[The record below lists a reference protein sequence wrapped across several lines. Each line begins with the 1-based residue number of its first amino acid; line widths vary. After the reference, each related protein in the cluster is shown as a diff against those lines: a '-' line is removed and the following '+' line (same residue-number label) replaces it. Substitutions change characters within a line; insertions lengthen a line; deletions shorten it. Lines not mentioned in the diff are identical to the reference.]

1 MKCTY
6 QSGEGNGVLVLQGWG
21 TYTHG
26 WEILSSYVYYFFP
39 AILQEAEVW
48 HWIEWDEHVGELA
61 RSPSL
66 DMCHWLVRSGWF
78 HRWVMFTLSLQG
90 KGFLEGTTLPPI
102 MTYWGLAELPGKK
115 ENTHS
120 EIWSK
125 HLIFSIPHTSTN
137 MCSVLL
143 DHNNSVQW
151 WGSYVL
157 WGNQGSQKC
166 HMSYSTVPSS
176 RGVST
181 NHKATG

>member
-1 MKCTY
+1 MFIT
-6 QSGEGNGVLVLQGWG
+6 
-21 TYTHG
+21 
-26 WEILSSYVYYFFP
+26 FFP

-48 HWIEWDEHVGELA
+48 HWIEWDEHVGGLA

-125 HLIFSIPHTSTN
+125 HSFSAFHTLARTCAVSYWITTILCSGGVLIFSEKTRALS
-137 MCSVLL
+137 
-143 DHNNSVQW
+143 
-151 WGSYVL
+151 
-157 WGNQGSQKC
+157 
-166 HMSYSTVPSS
+166 HMSYSIVPSS

>member
-1 MKCTY
+1 MKCRY
-6 QSGEGNGVLVLQGWG
+6 QSGEGNGVVVLHREGWG

-26 WEILSSYVYYFFP
+26 WEILSSYVYYFFSSNL
-39 AILQEAEVW
+39 ARGRSVTLN
-48 HWIEWDEHVGELA
+48 WDEHVGGLA

-125 HLIFSIPHTSTN
+125 HSHFQHST
-137 MCSVLL
+137 
-143 DHNNSVQW
+143 HWHEHVQC
-151 WGSYVL
+151 L
-157 WGNQGSQKC
+157 TGSQQFCAVVGFLCSLRKPGLSVIC
-166 HMSYSTVPSS
+166 HIL
-176 RGVST
+176 
-181 NHKATG
+181 